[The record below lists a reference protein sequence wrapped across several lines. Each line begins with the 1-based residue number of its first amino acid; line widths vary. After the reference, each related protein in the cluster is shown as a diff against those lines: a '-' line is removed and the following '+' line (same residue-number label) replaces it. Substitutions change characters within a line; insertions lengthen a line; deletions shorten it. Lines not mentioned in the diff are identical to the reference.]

1 MEIFAP
7 SVRPKRLDIFILK
20 SFLLLFVA
28 AFAICLF
35 VLLMNVL
42 WRYAEDIVGK
52 GLNFAFLAK
61 FFWEFALTLVPQAL
75 PLAVLM
81 ASLIT
86 FGNFG
91 ERLELLAMKTAGI
104 PLLRIMRPVMTF
116 SIFLAGVSFYFQN
129 VTVPHAAKNLY
140 SLIYS
145 INEKNPEL
153 EIPEGVFYNQIKGFN
168 MYVKHKD
175 FNTGNLYDVT
185 IYDHRDGYENL
196 SVIVSD
202 SAYMETTADK
212 QHLYLHLFSGEQ
224 FCQDKDMD
232 SKGKPYRRE
241 GFREKHILLEFNSDM
256 KQAPDGLVSSQAMSK
271 NMNEIKHT
279 IDSLSNNQD
288 SIGRGNMSE
297 YRVTALT
304 TYRMQKSDSVSF
316 EKLKSKII
324 SADSVYAVSSRN
336 RQVDIKNDMR
346 SRIQTQAS
354 DLAIKSSNMY
364 YGDKTIRRHW
374 IEWMKKITNALSILI
389 FFFIGAPLGAII
401 RKGGLGVPVIV
412 SVFTFILF
420 YITSV
425 SGEKMFRE
433 GEWSIVGCWFSVI
446 VLTPLSVFF
455 TVKANGDSVLF
466 QWDVIT
472 EFFRYWFGTK
482 VKRNIVRKDVVID
495 DPDRDKCLGA
505 LSDIK
510 RMSEE
515 LEQSALLNSIPA
527 YRQLF
532 FGSVDSSE
540 LTKLNTELE
549 EVVTELSNS
558 RDRVELDMLNGFPLL
573 QSHGVQ
579 PPFEKA
585 WADRLM
591 GIVFPL
597 GLLFELR
604 AWLFTRKLK
613 RQMQKTALT
622 AGNLIEYIAN
632 NK

>member
-1 MEIFAP
+1 M
-7 SVRPKRLDIFILK
+7 RPKRLDIFILK

-42 WRYAEDIVGK
+42 WRYAEDLVGK
-52 GLNFAFLAK
+52 GLDFAFLAK

-91 ERLELLAMKTAGI
+91 ERLELLAMKTSGI
-104 PLLRIMRPVMTF
+104 SLLRIMRPVMMF

-140 SLIYS
+140 ALIYS

-153 EIPEGVFYNQIKGFN
+153 EIPEGVFYNQIQGFN

-202 SAYMETTADK
+202 SAYMETAADK
-212 QHLYLHLFSGEQ
+212 EHLYLHLFSGEQ
-224 FCQDKDMD
+224 FSQDKDIN
-232 SKGKPYRRE
+232 SKGQPYRRE
-241 GFREKHILLEFNSDM
+241 GFREKHILLEFNSGM
-256 KQAPDGLVSSQAMSK
+256 KQAPEGLISSQALSK

-297 YRVTALT
+297 FKVTSLG
-304 TYRMQKSDSVSF
+304 TYRMQHSDSVSF
-316 EKLKSKII
+316 AKLKNKII
-324 SADSVYAVSSRN
+324 SADSVFAVSSRN
-336 RQVDIKNDMR
+336 RQVDIRSDMR
-346 SRIQTQAS
+346 SKIQTQAS
-354 DLAIKSSNMY
+354 ELAIKSTNMY

-401 RKGGLGVPVIV
+401 RKGGLGVPVII

-433 GEWSIVGCWFSVI
+433 GEWSIVGCWFSVM

-455 TVKANGDSVLF
+455 TVKANGDSTLF
-466 QWDVIT
+466 QWDVIM
-472 EFFRYWFGTK
+472 EFIRYWFGTK

-495 DPDRDKCLGA
+495 DPDREKCLAA
-505 LSDIK
+505 LADIK
-510 RMSEE
+510 RMSDD
-515 LEQSALLNSIPA
+515 LEKSALLNSVPG
-527 YRQLF
+527 YGKLF
-532 FGSVDSSE
+532 FGSVDASE
-540 LTKLNTELE
+540 LTELNEELE
-549 EVVTELSNS
+549 WLVTELGNS
-558 RDRVELDMLNGFPLL
+558 HNRVELDMLNGFPLL

-585 WADRLM
+585 WADRLV

-613 RQMQKTALT
+613 RQMVKTSQVAQ
-622 AGNLIEYIAN
+622 NLMEYINNN

>member
-1 MEIFAP
+1 M
-7 SVRPKRLDIFILK
+7 RPKRLDIFILK

-35 VLLMNVL
+35 VLLMNVV
-42 WRYAEDIVGK
+42 WRYAEDLVGK
-52 GLNFAFLAK
+52 GLNFGLLAS

-91 ERLELLAMKTAGI
+91 ERLELLAMKTSGI
-104 PLLRIMRPVMTF
+104 PLLRIMRPVMIF
-116 SIFLAGVSFYFQN
+116 SVLLAGVSFYFQN
-129 VTVPHAAKNLY
+129 VTVPRAAKNLY
-140 SLIYS
+140 ALIYS

-153 EIPEGVFYNQIKGFN
+153 EIPEGVFYTQISGFN

-175 FNTGNLYDVT
+175 FNTGTLYDVT

-212 QHLYLHLFSGEQ
+212 QHIYLHLFSGEQ
-224 FCQDKDMD
+224 FCQEKDMN
-232 SKGKPYRRE
+232 SEGKPYRRE

-256 KQAPDGLVSSQAMSK
+256 KEAPDALVSSQAMSK

-288 SIGRGNMSE
+288 SVGRGNMAE
-297 YRVTALT
+297 FKVTAMA
-304 TYRMQKSDSVSF
+304 TYRMQKSDSLAF
-316 EKLKSKII
+316 EKLPSKII
-324 SADSVYAVSSRN
+324 SADSVFAVSSRN

-346 SRIQTQAS
+346 SKIQTLAS

-374 IEWMKKITNALSILI
+374 IEWMKKITNSLSILI

-401 RKGGLGVPVIV
+401 RKGGLGIPVIV
-412 SVFTFILF
+412 SVLTFILF

-425 SGEKMFRE
+425 SGDKMYRE
-433 GEWSIVGCWFSVI
+433 GEWSIIGTWFSVM

-455 TVKANGDSVLF
+455 TVKANGDSTLF
-466 QWDVIT
+466 QWDVVL

-482 VKRNIVRKDVVID
+482 VKRNIVRKEVVID
-495 DPDRDKCLGA
+495 DPDRTKCLET

-510 RMSEE
+510 RMSVE
-515 LEQSALLNSIPA
+515 LEKSPLLNTVPS
-527 YRQLF
+527 YRDLF
-532 FGSVDSSE
+532 FGSVDSSRMTA
-540 LTKLNTELE
+540 LSDELE
-549 EVVTELSNS
+549 RLVSELGNS
-558 RDRVELDMLNGFPLL
+558 RDRVELDYLNGFPLL

-585 WADRLM
+585 WADKFV

-613 RQMQKTALT
+613 RQMQKISQTADS
-622 AGNLIEYIAN
+622 LIDYMTN
-632 NK
+632 NKQTK

>member
-1 MEIFAP
+1 M
-7 SVRPKRLDIFILK
+7 
-20 SFLLLFVA
+20 LLFVA

-42 WRYAEDIVGK
+42 WRYAEDIIGK
-52 GLNFAFLAK
+52 GLSFVFLAK

-104 PLLRIMRPVMTF
+104 PLLRIMRPVMVF
-116 SIFLAGVSFYFQN
+116 SFFLAGVSFYFQN

-145 INEKNPEL
+145 IDEKSPEL
-153 EIPEGVFYNQIKGFN
+153 EIPEGVFYSQLSGFN

-175 FNTGNLYDVT
+175 YDTGLLYDVT
-185 IYDHRDGYENL
+185 IYDHRKGYENL

-212 QHLYLHLFSGEQ
+212 HHLYLRLYSGEQ
-224 FCQDKDMD
+224 FGQDNDVE

-256 KQAPDGLVSSQAMSK
+256 AEAPEGLVSSQAMSK

-279 IDSLSNNQD
+279 IDSLSSNQD
-288 SIGRGNMSE
+288 SIGRGNLSE
-297 YRVTALT
+297 YRVSALNT
-304 TYRMQKSDSVSF
+304 FRQSKSDSAAF
-316 EKLKSKII
+316 DKLTTKII

-336 RQVDIKNDMR
+336 KQVDIKNSMR
-346 SRIQTQAS
+346 SKIQNQAS
-354 DLAIKSSNMY
+354 ELAIKSTNMY
-364 YGDKTIRRHW
+364 YGDRTIRKHW
-374 IEWMKKITNALSILI
+374 IEWMKKITNALSVLI

-425 SGEKMFRE
+425 SGDKMYRE
-433 GEWSIVGCWFSVI
+433 GEWSIVGCWFSVM
-446 VLTPLSVFF
+446 VLSPLSVFF
-455 TVKANGDSVLF
+455 TVKANGDSTLF
-466 QWDVIT
+466 QWDVII

-482 VKRNIVRKDVVID
+482 VNRNIVRKDVVID
-495 DPDRDKCLGA
+495 DPNRQECLEA
-505 LSDIK
+505 LYDI
-510 RMSEE
+510 RQRSTA
-515 LEQSALLNSIPA
+515 LGQSRLLCSVPN
-527 YRQLF
+527 YGKLF

-540 LTKLNTELE
+540 LTELGAELDKLIMEMG
-549 EVVTELSNS
+549 NS
-558 RDRVELDMLNGFPLL
+558 RDRVELDLLNGFPIL

-579 PPFEKA
+579 PPFAKK
-585 WADRLM
+585 WANM
-591 GIVFPL
+591 AVGIVFPL

-613 RQMQKTALT
+613 RQMVNTTQTAE
-622 AGNLIEYIAN
+622 NLMEYMTN

>member
-1 MEIFAP
+1 M
-7 SVRPKRLDIFILK
+7 RPKRLDIFILK

-104 PLLRIMRPVMTF
+104 PLLRIMRPVMVF
-116 SIFLAGVSFYFQN
+116 SILLAGVAFYFQN

-153 EIPEGVFYNQIKGFN
+153 EIPEGVFYNQIQGFN
-168 MYVKHKD
+168 MFVKHKD
-175 FNTGNLYDVT
+175 FKTGALYDVT
-185 IYDHRDGYENL
+185 IYDHREGYENL

-202 SAYMETTADK
+202 SAYIETSADK

-224 FCQDKDMD
+224 FCQEKDMN

-241 GFREKHILLEFNSDM
+241 GFREKHILLEFNSGM
-256 KQAPDGLVSSQAMSK
+256 KEAPDGLVSSQAMSK
-271 NMNEIKHT
+271 NMDEIKHT

-297 YRVTALT
+297 YRVTALG
-304 TYRMQKSDSVSF
+304 TYRMQKNDSVSF
-316 EKLKSKII
+316 QNLKSKII
-324 SADSVYAVSSRN
+324 NADSVFAVSSRN
-336 RQVDIKNDMR
+336 RQLEIRSNMR
-346 SRIQTQAS
+346 STIQTQAS
-354 DLAIKSSNMY
+354 ELAIKSSNMY
-364 YGDKTIRRHW
+364 YGDRTIRKHW

-401 RKGGLGVPVIV
+401 RKGGLGVPVII

-425 SGEKMFRE
+425 SGDKMYRE
-433 GEWSIVGCWFSVI
+433 GEWSIIGTWFSVM

-455 TVKANGDSVLF
+455 TVKANGDSTLF
-466 QWDVIT
+466 QFDVIT
-472 EFFRYWFGTK
+472 EFIRYWFGTK
-482 VKRNIVRKDVVID
+482 VSRHIVRKDVVIE
-495 DPDRDKCLGA
+495 DPDRKKCLES
-505 LSDIK
+505 LEDIK
-510 RMSEE
+510 ARSIN
-515 LEQSALLNSIPA
+515 LEQSVLLNSVPH
-527 YRQLF
+527 YGNLF
-532 FGSVDSSE
+532 FGSVDTSG
-540 LTKLNTELE
+540 LTELNTELE
-549 EVVTELSNS
+549 SLVSELGNS
-558 RDRVELDMLNGFPLL
+558 RDRIELEMLNGFPLL
-573 QSHGVQ
+573 QIHGVQ
-579 PPFEKA
+579 RPFAKD
-585 WADRLM
+585 WADKM
-591 GIVFPL
+591 VGILFPL

-613 RQMQKTALT
+613 RQMAKTAQT
-622 AGNLIEYIAN
+622 ADNLIGYMTNN

>member
-1 MEIFAP
+1 M
-7 SVRPKRLDIFILK
+7 RPKRLDIFILK

-35 VLLMNVL
+35 VLLMNVV
-42 WRYAEDIVGK
+42 WRYAEDLVGK
-52 GLNFAFLAK
+52 GLNFGLLAS

-91 ERLELLAMKTAGI
+91 ERLELLAMKTSGI
-104 PLLRIMRPVMTF
+104 PLLRIMRPVMIF
-116 SIFLAGVSFYFQN
+116 SLLLAGVSFYFQN
-129 VTVPHAAKNLY
+129 VTVPRAAKNLY
-140 SLIYS
+140 ALIYS

-153 EIPEGVFYNQIKGFN
+153 EIPEGVFYTQISGFN

-175 FNTGNLYDVT
+175 FNTGTLYDVT

-212 QHLYLHLFSGEQ
+212 QHIYLHLFSGEQ
-224 FCQDKDMD
+224 FCQEKDMN
-232 SKGKPYRRE
+232 SEGKPYRRE

-256 KQAPDGLVSSQAMSK
+256 KEAPDALVSSQAMSK

-288 SIGRGNMSE
+288 SVGRGNMAE
-297 YRVTALT
+297 FKVTAMA
-304 TYRMQKSDSVSF
+304 TYRMQKSDSLAF
-316 EKLKSKII
+316 EKLPSKII
-324 SADSVYAVSSRN
+324 SADSVFAVSSRN

-346 SRIQTQAS
+346 SKIQTLAS

-374 IEWMKKITNALSILI
+374 IEWMKKITNSLSILI

-401 RKGGLGVPVIV
+401 RKGGLGIPVIV
-412 SVFTFILF
+412 SVLTFILF

-425 SGEKMFRE
+425 SGDKMYRE
-433 GEWSIVGCWFSVI
+433 GEWSIIGTWFSVM

-455 TVKANGDSVLF
+455 TVKANGDSTLF
-466 QWDVIT
+466 QWDVVL

-482 VKRNIVRKDVVID
+482 VKRNIVRKEVVIN
-495 DPDRDKCLGA
+495 DPDRAKCLA
-505 LSDIK
+505 TLSDVK
-510 RMSEE
+510 RMSVE
-515 LEQSALLNSIPA
+515 LENSALLNTVPS
-527 YRQLF
+527 YRDLF
-532 FGSVDSSE
+532 FGSVDSSRMTA
-540 LTKLNTELE
+540 LSDELE
-549 EVVTELSNS
+549 QLVTELGNS
-558 RDRVELDMLNGFPLL
+558 RDRVELDYLNGFPLL

-585 WADRLM
+585 WADKFV
-591 GIVFPL
+591 GVVFPL

-613 RQMQKTALT
+613 RQMQKISQTADS
-622 AGNLIEYIAN
+622 LIDYMTN
-632 NK
+632 NKQTR

>member
-1 MEIFAP
+1 M
-7 SVRPKRLDIFILK
+7 RPKRLDIFILK

-35 VLLMNVL
+35 VLLMNVV
-42 WRYAEDIVGK
+42 WRYAEDLVGK
-52 GLNFAFLAK
+52 GLNFGLLAS

-91 ERLELLAMKTAGI
+91 ERLELLAMKTSGI
-104 PLLRIMRPVMTF
+104 PLLRIMRPVMIF
-116 SIFLAGVSFYFQN
+116 SVLLAGVSFYFQN
-129 VTVPHAAKNLY
+129 VTVPRAAKNLY
-140 SLIYS
+140 ALIYS

-153 EIPEGVFYNQIKGFN
+153 EIPEGVFYTQINGFN
-168 MYVKHKD
+168 MYVKHKN
-175 FNTGNLYDVT
+175 FETGTLYDVT

-212 QHLYLHLFSGEQ
+212 QHIYLHLFSGEQ
-224 FCQDKDMD
+224 FCQEKDMN
-232 SKGKPYRRE
+232 SEGKPYRRE

-256 KQAPDGLVSSQAMSK
+256 KEAPDALVSSQAMSK

-279 IDSLSNNQD
+279 IDSLSSNQD
-288 SIGRGNMSE
+288 SVGRGNMAE
-297 YRVTALT
+297 FKVTALA
-304 TYRMQKSDSVSF
+304 TYRMQKSDSLAF
-316 EKLKSKII
+316 EKLPSKII
-324 SADSVYAVSSRN
+324 SADSVFAVSSRN
-336 RQVDIKNDMR
+336 QQVDIKNDMR
-346 SRIQTQAS
+346 SKIQTLAS
-354 DLAIKSSNMY
+354 DLSIKSSNMY

-374 IEWMKKITNALSILI
+374 IEWMKKITNSLSILI

-401 RKGGLGVPVIV
+401 RKGGLGIPVIV
-412 SVFTFILF
+412 SVLTFILF

-425 SGEKMFRE
+425 SGDKMYRE
-433 GEWSIVGCWFSVI
+433 GEWSIIGTWFSVM

-455 TVKANGDSVLF
+455 TVKANGDSTLF
-466 QWDVIT
+466 QWDVVL

-482 VKRNIVRKDVVID
+482 VKRNIVRKEVVID
-495 DPDRDKCLGA
+495 DPDRTKCLET

-510 RMSEE
+510 RMSVE
-515 LEQSALLNSIPA
+515 LESSPLLNTVPS
-527 YRQLF
+527 YRNLF
-532 FGSVDSSE
+532 FGSVESSRMTALSDELENLVSE
-540 LTKLNTELE
+540 LG
-549 EVVTELSNS
+549 NS
-558 RDRVELDMLNGFPLL
+558 RDRVELDYLNGFPLL

-585 WADRLM
+585 WADKFV

-613 RQMQKTALT
+613 RQMQKISQTADS
-622 AGNLIEYIAN
+622 LIDYMTN
-632 NK
+632 NKQTK

>member
-1 MEIFAP
+1 M
-7 SVRPKRLDIFILK
+7 RPKRLDIFILK

-35 VLLMNVL
+35 ILLMNVL

-52 GLNFAFLAK
+52 GLQFTFLAR

-104 PLLRIMRPVMTF
+104 PLLRIMRPVMLF
-116 SIFLAGVSFYFQN
+116 SIMLAGVSFYFQN
-129 VTVPHAAKNLY
+129 VTVPRAAKNLY
-140 SLIYS
+140 ALIFS

-153 EIPEGVFYNQIKGFN
+153 EIPEGVFYNQIQGFN
-168 MYVKHKD
+168 MYVKQKD
-175 FNTGNLYDVT
+175 FNTGTLYDVT

-202 SAYMETTADK
+202 SALMETTADK

-224 FCQDKDMD
+224 FCQEKDID

-241 GFREKHILLEFNSDM
+241 SFREKHILLEFNSDM
-256 KQAPDGLVSSQAMSK
+256 KEAPDGLVSSQAMSK

-279 IDSLSNNQD
+279 IDSLSLGQD
-288 SIGRGNMSE
+288 SIGRGNLNE
-297 YRVTALT
+297 FKVNALN
-304 TYRMQKSDSVSF
+304 TYRMQKSDSVAFGKMTSR
-316 EKLKSKII
+316 SIN
-324 SADSVYAVSSRN
+324 ADSVFAVSSRN
-336 RQVDIKNDMR
+336 RQVDIKSTMR
-346 SRIQTQAS
+346 SKVQIQSS

-364 YGDKTIRRHW
+364 YGDRTIRRHW
-374 IEWMKKITNALSILI
+374 IEWMKKIINSLSILI

-425 SGEKMFRE
+425 SGEKMYRE

-455 TVKANGDSVLF
+455 TVKANGDSTLF
-466 QWDVIT
+466 QFDVIT

-482 VKRNIVRKDVVID
+482 VSRHIVRKDVVIE
-495 DPDRDKCLGA
+495 DPDREKCLESLA
-505 LSDIK
+505 DI
-510 RMSEE
+510 RGRSADMAQSE
-515 LEQSALLNSIPA
+515 LLNSIPD
-527 YRQLF
+527 YRKLF
-532 FGSVDSSE
+532 FGTVDSRDLSD
-540 LTKLNTELE
+540 LNTELE
-549 EVVTELSNS
+549 SLVTELGNS
-558 RDRVELDMLNGFPLL
+558 RNRVELDMLNGFPLL
-573 QSHGVQ
+573 QIHGVQ
-579 PPFEKA
+579 PPFAKQ
-585 WADRLM
+585 WANRM
-591 GIVFPL
+591 AGIVFPV
-597 GLLFELR
+597 GVLFEIR

-613 RQMQKTALT
+613 RQMAKTVQA
-622 AGNLIEYIAN
+622 ADNLLEYMN
-632 NK
+632 QQQTN

>member
-1 MEIFAP
+1 M
-7 SVRPKRLDIFILK
+7 RPKRLDIFILR

-91 ERLELLAMKTAGI
+91 ERLELLAMKTSGI
-104 PLLRIMRPVMTF
+104 PLLRIMRPVMVF
-116 SIFLAGVSFYFQN
+116 SILLAGVSFYFQN

-153 EIPEGVFYNQIKGFN
+153 EIPEGVFYNQIQGFN
-168 MYVKHKD
+168 MFVKHKD
-175 FNTGNLYDVT
+175 FKTGSLYDVT
-185 IYDHRDGYENL
+185 IYDHREGYENL

-202 SAYMETTADK
+202 SAYIETSADK

-224 FCQDKDMD
+224 FCQEKDMN
-232 SKGKPYRRE
+232 SNGKPYRRE

-256 KQAPDGLVSSQAMSK
+256 KQAPDGLVSSQALSK

-297 YRVTALT
+297 YRVTALN
-304 TYRMQKSDSVSF
+304 TYRMQKNDSVSF
-316 EKLKSKII
+316 NNLKSKII
-324 SADSVYAVSSRN
+324 NADSVFAVSSRN
-336 RQVDIKNDMR
+336 QQLEIRSNMR
-346 SRIQTQAS
+346 STIQTQAS
-354 DLAIKSSNMY
+354 ELAIKSSNMY
-364 YGDKTIRRHW
+364 YGDRTIRKHW
-374 IEWMKKITNALSILI
+374 IEWMKKVTNALSILI

-401 RKGGLGVPVIV
+401 RKGGLGVPVII

-425 SGEKMFRE
+425 SGDKMYRE
-433 GEWSIVGCWFSVI
+433 GEWSIVGCWFSVM

-455 TVKANGDSVLF
+455 TVKANGDSTLF
-466 QWDVIT
+466 QFDVIL

-482 VKRNIVRKDVVID
+482 VSRNIVRKDVVIE
-495 DPDRDKCLGA
+495 DPDRKKCLES
-505 LSDIK
+505 LEDIK
-510 RMSEE
+510 ARSIS
-515 LEQSALLNSIPA
+515 LEQSVLLNSVPS
-527 YRQLF
+527 YRELF
-532 FGSVDSSE
+532 FGAVDTAE
-540 LTKLNTELE
+540 LTELNTELE
-549 EVVTELSNS
+549 SLVTELGNS
-558 RDRVELDMLNGFPLL
+558 RDRIELEMLNGFPLL
-573 QSHGVQ
+573 QIHGVQ
-579 PPFEKA
+579 RPFAKD
-585 WADRLM
+585 WADKLV
-591 GIVFPL
+591 GIIFPV

-613 RQMQKTALT
+613 RQMAKTTQA
-622 AGNLIEYIAN
+622 ADNLIGYMTNN

>member
-1 MEIFAP
+1 M
-7 SVRPKRLDIFILK
+7 RPKRLDIFVLR

-52 GLNFAFLAK
+52 GLDFAFLAR

-81 ASLIT
+81 ASHIT

-104 PLLRIMRPVMTF
+104 PLLRIMRPVMVF
-116 SIFLAGVSFYFQN
+116 SMMLAGVSFYFQN

-140 SLIYS
+140 ALIYS

-153 EIPEGVFYNQIKGFN
+153 EIPEGVFYSQINGFN

-175 FNTGNLYDVT
+175 FDTGMLYDVT

-202 SAYMETTADK
+202 SAFMETTADK

-224 FCQDKDMD
+224 FSQEKDME
-232 SKGKPYRRE
+232 SQGKPYRRE

-256 KQAPDGLVSSQAMSK
+256 KQAPEGLVSSQAMSK

-279 IDSLSNNQD
+279 IDSLSGNQD
-288 SIGRGNMSE
+288 SVGRGNMSE
-297 YRVTALT
+297 FRVTALS
-304 TYRMQKSDSVSF
+304 TYRMQHSDSVAY
-316 EKLKSKII
+316 ENLKSRII

-336 RQVDIKNDMR
+336 RQVDIKNAMR
-346 SRIQTQAS
+346 SKIQTQAS
-354 DLAIKSSNMY
+354 DLAIKSSNMFY
-364 YGDKTIRRHW
+364 TDKAIRRHW
-374 IEWMKKITNALSILI
+374 IEWMKKITNSLSILI

-401 RKGGLGVPVIV
+401 RKGGLGVPVII

-433 GEWSIVGCWFSVI
+433 GEWSIVGCWFSVM

-455 TVKANGDSVLF
+455 TVKANGDSTLF
-466 QWDVIT
+466 QFDVIT

-482 VKRNIVRKDVVID
+482 VNRHIVRKDVVID
-495 DPDRDKCLGA
+495 DPDREKCLNA
-505 LSDIK
+505 LENIRS
-510 RMSEE
+510 RSER
-515 LEQSALLNSIPA
+515 LEQSTLLNSLPD
-527 YRQLF
+527 YRRLF
-532 FGSVDSSE
+532 FGSVDSDE
-540 LTKLNTELE
+540 LTELNVELE
-549 EVVTELSNS
+549 DLVTELGNS
-558 RDRVELDMLNGFPLL
+558 RDRIELDMLNGFPLL
-573 QSHGVQ
+573 QIHGVQ
-579 PPFEKA
+579 PPFARA
-585 WADRLM
+585 WADRLV
-591 GIVFPL
+591 GIVFPI

-613 RQMQKTALT
+613 RQMLKTSQV
-622 AGNLIEYIAN
+622 AGKLIEYVNN
-632 NK
+632 NKQTE

>member
-1 MEIFAP
+1 M
-7 SVRPKRLDIFILK
+7 RPKRLDIFILK

-42 WRYAEDIVGK
+42 WRYAEDLVGK
-52 GLNFAFLAK
+52 GLDFAFLAK

-91 ERLELLAMKTAGI
+91 ERLELLAMKTSGI
-104 PLLRIMRPVMTF
+104 SLLRIMRPVMMF

-129 VTVPHAAKNLY
+129 VTVPRAAKNLY
-140 SLIYS
+140 ALIYS

-153 EIPEGVFYNQIKGFN
+153 EIPEGVFYNQIQGFN

-202 SAYMETTADK
+202 SAYMETAADK
-212 QHLYLHLFSGEQ
+212 EHLYLHLFSGEQ
-224 FCQDKDMD
+224 FSQDKDIN
-232 SKGKPYRRE
+232 SKGQPYRRE
-241 GFREKHILLEFNSDM
+241 GFREKHILLEFNSGM
-256 KQAPDGLVSSQAMSK
+256 KQAPEGLISSQALSK

-297 YRVTALT
+297 FKVTSLG
-304 TYRMQKSDSVSF
+304 TYRMQHSDSVSF
-316 EKLKSKII
+316 AKLKNKII
-324 SADSVYAVSSRN
+324 SADSVFAVSSRN
-336 RQVDIKNDMR
+336 RQVDIRSDMR
-346 SRIQTQAS
+346 SKIQTQAS
-354 DLAIKSSNMY
+354 ELAIKSTNMY

-401 RKGGLGVPVIV
+401 RKGGLGVPVII

-433 GEWSIVGCWFSVI
+433 GEWSIVGCWFSVM

-455 TVKANGDSVLF
+455 TVKANGDSILF
-466 QWDVIT
+466 QWDVIM
-472 EFFRYWFGTK
+472 EFIRYWFGTK

-495 DPDRDKCLGA
+495 DPDRDKCLAA
-505 LSDIK
+505 LADIK
-510 RMSEE
+510 RMSDD
-515 LEQSALLNSIPA
+515 LEQSSLLNSVPD
-527 YRQLF
+527 YRKLF
-532 FGSVDSSE
+532 FGSVDASE
-540 LTKLNTELE
+540 LTGLNDQLE
-549 EVVTELSNS
+549 WLVTELGNS
-558 RDRVELDMLNGFPLL
+558 RNRVELDMLNGFPLL

-579 PPFEKA
+579 PPFEKT
-585 WADRLM
+585 WADRLV

-613 RQMQKTALT
+613 RQMVKTSQVAQ
-622 AGNLIEYIAN
+622 NLIEYINNN

>member
-1 MEIFAP
+1 
-7 SVRPKRLDIFILK
+7 
-20 SFLLLFVA
+20 
-28 AFAICLF
+28 
-35 VLLMNVL
+35 
-42 WRYAEDIVGK
+42 
-52 GLNFAFLAK
+52 
-61 FFWEFALTLVPQAL
+61 
-75 PLAVLM
+75 
-81 ASLIT
+81 
-86 FGNFG
+86 
-91 ERLELLAMKTAGI
+91 
-104 PLLRIMRPVMTF
+104 
-116 SIFLAGVSFYFQN
+116 
-129 VTVPHAAKNLY
+129 
-140 SLIYS
+140 
-145 INEKNPEL
+145 
-153 EIPEGVFYNQIKGFN
+153 
-168 MYVKHKD
+168 
-175 FNTGNLYDVT
+175 
-185 IYDHRDGYENL
+185 
-196 SVIVSD
+196 
-202 SAYMETTADK
+202 
-212 QHLYLHLFSGEQ
+212 
-224 FCQDKDMD
+224 
-232 SKGKPYRRE
+232 
-241 GFREKHILLEFNSDM
+241 
-256 KQAPDGLVSSQAMSK
+256 
-271 NMNEIKHT
+271 
-279 IDSLSNNQD
+279 
-288 SIGRGNMSE
+288 
-297 YRVTALT
+297 
-304 TYRMQKSDSVSF
+304 
-316 EKLKSKII
+316 
-324 SADSVYAVSSRN
+324 
-336 RQVDIKNDMR
+336 
-346 SRIQTQAS
+346 
-354 DLAIKSSNMY
+354 MY

-549 EVVTELSNS
+549 DVVTELSNS

>member
-1 MEIFAP
+1 M
-7 SVRPKRLDIFILK
+7 RPKRLDIFILK

-42 WRYAEDIVGK
+42 WRYAEDLVGK
-52 GLNFAFLAK
+52 GLDFAFLAK

-91 ERLELLAMKTAGI
+91 ERLELLAMKTSGI
-104 PLLRIMRPVMTF
+104 SLLRIMRPVMMF

-140 SLIYS
+140 ALIYS

-153 EIPEGVFYNQIKGFN
+153 EIPEGVFYNQIQGFN

-202 SAYMETTADK
+202 SAYMETAADK
-212 QHLYLHLFSGEQ
+212 EHLYLHLFSGEQ
-224 FCQDKDMD
+224 FSQDKDIN
-232 SKGKPYRRE
+232 SKGQPYRRE
-241 GFREKHILLEFNSDM
+241 GFREKHILLEFNSGM
-256 KQAPDGLVSSQAMSK
+256 KQAPEGLISSQALSK

-297 YRVTALT
+297 FKVTSLG
-304 TYRMQKSDSVSF
+304 TYRMQHSDSVSF
-316 EKLKSKII
+316 AKLKNKII
-324 SADSVYAVSSRN
+324 SADSVFAVSSRN
-336 RQVDIKNDMR
+336 RQVDIRSDMR
-346 SRIQTQAS
+346 SKIQTQAS
-354 DLAIKSSNMY
+354 ELAIKSTNMY

-401 RKGGLGVPVIV
+401 RKGGLGVPVII

-433 GEWSIVGCWFSVI
+433 GEWSIVGCWFSVM

-455 TVKANGDSVLF
+455 TVKANGDSILF
-466 QWDVIT
+466 QWDVIM
-472 EFFRYWFGTK
+472 EFIRYWFGTK

-495 DPDRDKCLGA
+495 DPDRDKCLAA
-505 LSDIK
+505 LADIK
-510 RMSEE
+510 RMSDD
-515 LEQSALLNSIPA
+515 LEQSSLLNSVPD
-527 YRQLF
+527 YRKLF
-532 FGSVDSSE
+532 FGSVDASE
-540 LTKLNTELE
+540 LTGLNDQLE
-549 EVVTELSNS
+549 WLVTELGNS
-558 RDRVELDMLNGFPLL
+558 RNRVELDMLNGFPLL

-579 PPFEKA
+579 PPFEKT
-585 WADRLM
+585 WADRLV

-613 RQMQKTALT
+613 RQMVKTSQVAQ
-622 AGNLIEYIAN
+622 NLIEYINNN

>member
-1 MEIFAP
+1 M
-7 SVRPKRLDIFILK
+7 
-20 SFLLLFVA
+20 LLFVA

-42 WRYAEDIVGK
+42 WRYAEDIIGK
-52 GLNFAFLAK
+52 GLSFVFLAK

-104 PLLRIMRPVMTF
+104 PLLRIMRPVMVF
-116 SIFLAGVSFYFQN
+116 SFFLAGVSFYFQN

-145 INEKNPEL
+145 IDEKSPEL
-153 EIPEGVFYNQIKGFN
+153 EIPEGVFYTQLSGFN

-175 FNTGNLYDVT
+175 YDTGLLYDVT
-185 IYDHRDGYENL
+185 IYDHRKGYENL

-212 QHLYLHLFSGEQ
+212 HHLYLRLYSGEQ
-224 FCQDKDMD
+224 FGQDNDVE

-256 KQAPDGLVSSQAMSK
+256 AEAPEGLVSSQAMSK

-279 IDSLSNNQD
+279 IDSLSSNQD
-288 SIGRGNMSE
+288 SIGRGNLSE
-297 YRVTALT
+297 YRVSALNT
-304 TYRMQKSDSVSF
+304 FRQSKSDSAAF
-316 EKLKSKII
+316 DKLTTKII

-336 RQVDIKNDMR
+336 KQVDIKNSMR
-346 SRIQTQAS
+346 SKIQNQAS
-354 DLAIKSSNMY
+354 ELAIKSTNMY
-364 YGDKTIRRHW
+364 YGDRTIRKHW
-374 IEWMKKITNALSILI
+374 IEWMKKITNALSVLI

-425 SGEKMFRE
+425 SGDKMYRE
-433 GEWSIVGCWFSVI
+433 GEWSIVGCWFSVM
-446 VLTPLSVFF
+446 VLSPLSVFF
-455 TVKANGDSVLF
+455 TVKANGDSTLF
-466 QWDVIT
+466 QWDVII

-482 VKRNIVRKDVVID
+482 VNRNIVRKDVVID
-495 DPDRDKCLGA
+495 DPNRQECLEA
-505 LSDIK
+505 LYDI
-510 RMSEE
+510 RQRSTA
-515 LEQSALLNSIPA
+515 LGQSRLLCSVPN
-527 YRQLF
+527 YGKLF

-540 LTKLNTELE
+540 LTELGAELDKLIMEMG
-549 EVVTELSNS
+549 NS
-558 RDRVELDMLNGFPLL
+558 RDRVELDLLNGFPIL

-579 PPFEKA
+579 PPFAKK
-585 WADRLM
+585 WANM
-591 GIVFPL
+591 AVGIVFPL

-613 RQMQKTALT
+613 RQMVKTTQT
-622 AGNLIEYIAN
+622 AENLMEYMTN

>member
-1 MEIFAP
+1 M
-7 SVRPKRLDIFILK
+7 RPKRLDIFILK

-42 WRYAEDIVGK
+42 WRYAEDLVGK
-52 GLNFAFLAK
+52 GLDFAFLAK

-91 ERLELLAMKTAGI
+91 ERLELLAMKTSGI
-104 PLLRIMRPVMTF
+104 SLLRIMRPVMMF

-140 SLIYS
+140 ALIYS

-153 EIPEGVFYNQIKGFN
+153 EIPEGVFYNQIQGFN

-202 SAYMETTADK
+202 SAYMETAADK
-212 QHLYLHLFSGEQ
+212 EHLYLHLFSGEQ
-224 FCQDKDMD
+224 FSQDKDIN
-232 SKGKPYRRE
+232 SKGQPYRRE
-241 GFREKHILLEFNSDM
+241 GFREKHILLEFNSGM
-256 KQAPDGLVSSQAMSK
+256 KQAPEGLISSQALSK

-297 YRVTALT
+297 FKVTSLG
-304 TYRMQKSDSVSF
+304 TYRMQHSDSVSF
-316 EKLKSKII
+316 AKLKNKII
-324 SADSVYAVSSRN
+324 SADSVFAVSSRN
-336 RQVDIKNDMR
+336 RQVDIRSDMR
-346 SRIQTQAS
+346 SKIQTQAS
-354 DLAIKSSNMY
+354 ELAIKSTNMY

-401 RKGGLGVPVIV
+401 RKGGLGVPVII

-433 GEWSIVGCWFSVI
+433 GEWSIVGCWFSVM

-455 TVKANGDSVLF
+455 TVKANGDSTLF
-466 QWDVIT
+466 QWDVIM
-472 EFFRYWFGTK
+472 EFIRYWFGTK

-495 DPDRDKCLGA
+495 DPDRDKCLAA
-505 LSDIK
+505 LADIK
-510 RMSEE
+510 RMSDD
-515 LEQSALLNSIPA
+515 LEQSSLLNSVPD
-527 YRQLF
+527 YRKLF
-532 FGSVDSSE
+532 FGSVDASE
-540 LTKLNTELE
+540 LTGLNDQLE
-549 EVVTELSNS
+549 WLVTELGNS
-558 RDRVELDMLNGFPLL
+558 RNRVELDMLNGFPLL

-579 PPFEKA
+579 PPFEKT
-585 WADRLM
+585 WADRLV

-613 RQMQKTALT
+613 RQMVKTSQVAQ
-622 AGNLIEYIAN
+622 NLIEYINNN

>member
-1 MEIFAP
+1 M
-7 SVRPKRLDIFILK
+7 RPKRLDIFILK

-52 GLNFAFLAK
+52 GLNFAFLAQ

-104 PLLRIMRPVMTF
+104 PLIRIMRPVMVF
-116 SIFLAGVSFYFQN
+116 SILLAGVSFYFQN
-129 VTVPHAAKNLY
+129 VTVPNAAKNLY

-153 EIPEGVFYNQIKGFN
+153 EIPEGVFYNQIEGFN

-175 FNTGNLYDVT
+175 FETGTLYDVT

-212 QHLYLHLFSGEQ
+212 HHLYLHLFSGEQ
-224 FCQDKDMD
+224 FCQEKDID

-256 KQAPDGLVSSQAMSK
+256 KQAPEGLVSSQAMSK

-288 SIGRGNMSE
+288 SIGRGNMRE
-297 YRVTALT
+297 FRVAALS
-304 TYRMQKSDSVSF
+304 TYRMQKSDSVAF
-316 EKLKSKII
+316 EKLVSKII
-324 SADSVYAVSSRN
+324 NADSVYAVSSRN
-336 RQVDIKNDMR
+336 RQAEIKGNMR
-346 SRIQTQAS
+346 SKIQTQAS

-374 IEWMKKITNALSILI
+374 IEWMKKITNSLSILI

-455 TVKANGDSVLF
+455 SVKANGDSTLF
-466 QWDVIT
+466 QFDVIK
-472 EFFRYWFGTK
+472 EFFRYWFGSK
-482 VKRNIVRKDVVID
+482 LKRNIVRKDVVIE
-495 DPDRDKCLGA
+495 DPDRDKCSEA
-505 LSDIK
+505 LSDI
-510 RMSEE
+510 RQIASE
-515 LEQSALLNSIPA
+515 LEQSALLNSVPN
-527 YRQLF
+527 YSKLF
-532 FGSVDSSE
+532 FGSLDASE
-540 LTKLNTELE
+540 LTRLNVELE
-549 EVVTELSNS
+549 ELVTELGNS
-558 RDRVELDMLNGFPLL
+558 RDRVELDMLNGFPIL
-573 QSHGVQ
+573 QIHGVQ
-579 PPFEKA
+579 PPFERK
-585 WADRLM
+585 WANRLV
-591 GIVFPL
+591 GVVFPL

-613 RQMQKTALT
+613 RQMGKTAQV
-622 AGNLIEYIAN
+622 ANNLIEYIAN

>member
-1 MEIFAP
+1 M
-7 SVRPKRLDIFILK
+7 RPKRLDIFILK

-35 VLLMNVL
+35 VLLMNVV
-42 WRYAEDIVGK
+42 WRYAEDLVGK
-52 GLNFAFLAK
+52 GLNFGLLAS

-91 ERLELLAMKTAGI
+91 ERLELLAMKTSGI
-104 PLLRIMRPVMTF
+104 PLLRIMRPVMIF
-116 SIFLAGVSFYFQN
+116 SVLLAGVSFYFQN
-129 VTVPHAAKNLY
+129 VTVPRAAKNLY
-140 SLIYS
+140 ALIYS

-153 EIPEGVFYNQIKGFN
+153 EIPEGVFYTQISGFN

-175 FNTGNLYDVT
+175 FNTGTLYDVT

-212 QHLYLHLFSGEQ
+212 QHIYLHLFSGEQ
-224 FCQDKDMD
+224 FCQEKDMN
-232 SKGKPYRRE
+232 SEGKPYRRE

-256 KQAPDGLVSSQAMSK
+256 KEAPDALVSSQAMSK

-288 SIGRGNMSE
+288 SVGRGNMAE
-297 YRVTALT
+297 FKVTAMA
-304 TYRMQKSDSVSF
+304 TYRMQKSDSLAF
-316 EKLKSKII
+316 EKLPSKII
-324 SADSVYAVSSRN
+324 SADSVFAVSSRN

-346 SRIQTQAS
+346 SKIQTLAS

-374 IEWMKKITNALSILI
+374 IEWMKKITNSLSILI

-401 RKGGLGVPVIV
+401 RKGGLGIPVIV
-412 SVFTFILF
+412 SVLTFILF

-425 SGEKMFRE
+425 SGDKMYRE
-433 GEWSIVGCWFSVI
+433 GEWSIIGTWFSVM

-455 TVKANGDSVLF
+455 TVKANGDSTLF
-466 QWDVIT
+466 QWDVVL

-482 VKRNIVRKDVVID
+482 VKRNIVRKEVVIN
-495 DPDRDKCLGA
+495 DPDRAKCLA
-505 LSDIK
+505 TLSDVK
-510 RMSEE
+510 RMSVE
-515 LEQSALLNSIPA
+515 LENSALLNTVPS
-527 YRQLF
+527 YRDLF
-532 FGSVDSSE
+532 FGSVDSSRMTA
-540 LTKLNTELE
+540 LSDELE
-549 EVVTELSNS
+549 RLVSELGNS
-558 RDRVELDMLNGFPLL
+558 RDRVELDYLNGFPLL

-585 WADRLM
+585 WADKFV
-591 GIVFPL
+591 GVVFPL

-613 RQMQKTALT
+613 RQMQKISQTADS
-622 AGNLIEYIAN
+622 LIDYMTN
-632 NK
+632 NKQTR

>member
-1 MEIFAP
+1 M
-7 SVRPKRLDIFILK
+7 RPKRLDIFILK

-35 VLLMNVL
+35 VLLMNVV
-42 WRYAEDIVGK
+42 WRYAEDLVGK
-52 GLNFAFLAK
+52 GLNFGLLAS

-91 ERLELLAMKTAGI
+91 ERLELLAMKTSGI
-104 PLLRIMRPVMTF
+104 PLLRIMRPVMIF
-116 SIFLAGVSFYFQN
+116 SVLLAGVSFYFQN
-129 VTVPHAAKNLY
+129 VTVPRAAKNLY
-140 SLIYS
+140 ALIYS

-153 EIPEGVFYNQIKGFN
+153 EIPEGVVYTQISGFN

-175 FNTGNLYDVT
+175 FNTGTLYDVT

-212 QHLYLHLFSGEQ
+212 QHIYLHLFSGEQ
-224 FCQDKDMD
+224 FCQEKDMN
-232 SKGKPYRRE
+232 SEGKPYRRE

-256 KQAPDGLVSSQAMSK
+256 KEAPDALVSSQAMSK

-288 SIGRGNMSE
+288 SVGRGNMAE
-297 YRVTALT
+297 FKVTAMA
-304 TYRMQKSDSVSF
+304 TYRMQKSDSLAF
-316 EKLKSKII
+316 EKLPSKII
-324 SADSVYAVSSRN
+324 SADSVFAVSSRN

-346 SRIQTQAS
+346 SKIQTLAS

-374 IEWMKKITNALSILI
+374 IEWMKKITNSLSILI

-401 RKGGLGVPVIV
+401 RKGGLGIPVIV
-412 SVFTFILF
+412 SVLTFILF

-425 SGEKMFRE
+425 SGDKMYRE
-433 GEWSIVGCWFSVI
+433 GEWSIIGTWFSVM

-455 TVKANGDSVLF
+455 TVKANGDSTLF
-466 QWDVIT
+466 QWDVVL

-482 VKRNIVRKDVVID
+482 VKRNIVRKEVVIN
-495 DPDRDKCLGA
+495 DPDRAKCLA
-505 LSDIK
+505 TLSDVK
-510 RMSEE
+510 RMSVE
-515 LEQSALLNSIPA
+515 LENSALLNTVPS
-527 YRQLF
+527 YRDLF
-532 FGSVDSSE
+532 FGSVDSSRMTA
-540 LTKLNTELE
+540 LSDELE
-549 EVVTELSNS
+549 QLVTELGNS
-558 RDRVELDMLNGFPLL
+558 RDRVELDYLNGFPLL

-585 WADRLM
+585 WADKFV
-591 GIVFPL
+591 GVVFPL

-613 RQMQKTALT
+613 RQMQKISQTADS
-622 AGNLIEYIAN
+622 LIDYMTN
-632 NK
+632 NKQTR

>member
-1 MEIFAP
+1 M
-7 SVRPKRLDIFILK
+7 RPKRLDIFILK

-35 VLLMNVL
+35 VLLMNVV
-42 WRYAEDIVGK
+42 WRYAEDLVGK
-52 GLNFAFLAK
+52 GLSFAMLAK
-61 FFWEFALTLVPQAL
+61 FFWSFALTLVPQAL

-104 PLLRIMRPVMTF
+104 PLLRVMRPVMVF
-116 SIFLAGVSFYFQN
+116 SVFLAGVSFYFQN
-129 VTVPHAAKNLY
+129 VTVPRAAKNLY

-153 EIPEGVFYNQIKGFN
+153 EIPEGVFYNQIQGFN
-168 MYVKHKD
+168 MYVKQKNFD
-175 FNTGNLYDVT
+175 TGMLYDVT

-212 QHLYLHLFSGEQ
+212 QHLYLHLFAGEQ
-224 FCQDKDMD
+224 FCQEKDMD
-232 SKGKPYRRE
+232 REGKPYRRE

-256 KQAPDGLVSSQAMSK
+256 KEAPDGLVSSQAMSK
-271 NMNEIKHT
+271 NMNEIKST

-288 SIGRGNMSE
+288 SIGRGNMAE
-297 YRVTALT
+297 FRVTALA
-304 TYRMQKSDSVSF
+304 TYRMQKADSAAF
-316 EKLKSKII
+316 DNLRSKVIN
-324 SADSVYAVSSRN
+324 ADSVFAVSSRN
-336 RQVDIKNDMR
+336 TQVEIKSSMR
-346 SRIQTQAS
+346 SKIQTQSS

-364 YGDKTIRRHW
+364 YGDRTIRRHW
-374 IEWMKKITNALSILI
+374 IEWMKKITNALSVLI

-401 RKGGLGVPVIV
+401 RKGGLGIPVIV
-412 SVFTFILF
+412 SVLTFILF

-425 SGEKMFRE
+425 SGDKMYRE
-433 GEWSIVGCWFSVI
+433 GEWSIIGTWFSVM

-455 TVKANGDSVLF
+455 TVKANGDSTLF
-466 QWDVIT
+466 QFDVIL
-472 EFFRYWFGTK
+472 EFIRYWFGTK
-482 VKRNIVRKDVVID
+482 VSRHIVRKDVVID
-495 DPDRDKCLGA
+495 DPDREKCLAA
-505 LSDIK
+505 LSDISG
-510 RMSEE
+510 RSAE
-515 LEQSALLNSIPA
+515 LEQSALLNSVPD
-527 YRQLF
+527 YRKLF
-532 FGSVDSSE
+532 FGSVDSSR
-540 LTKLNTELE
+540 LTELNVE
-549 EVVTELSNS
+549 LEDLVTELGNS

-579 PPFEKA
+579 PPFEKE
-585 WADRLM
+585 WADRFV

-613 RQMQKTALT
+613 RQMAKTRQVAD
-622 AGNLIEYIAN
+622 NLIEYITNN